1 MVMSQTVKKLTE
13 CTFQPKIYNNYEERN
28 MNPKGGVHIPH
39 DERYI
44 QKATLSR
51 SLDIPILKVGKLTF

>member
-1 MVMSQTVKKLTE
+1 
-13 CTFQPKIYNNYEERN
+13 